1 MTSIDRRSLLRRGAI
16 GGAALALTSG
26 AALASVGEDA
36 ELLRLWE
43 KWRAPFARCGEANKI
58 YTDTEEK
65 VFDKIPPRWSF
76 AGIEY
81 FSVG

>member
-43 KWRAPFARCGEANKI
+43 EWRAQYARCGEANKI
-58 YTDTEEK
+58 YTDAEEK
-65 VFDKIPPRWSF
+65 VFDEIPPRWSF

-81 FSVG
+81 FP